1 MAWPGWRTYHA
12 GMDSLLPPPGPG
24 LATALRRGTA
34 TLHTEAERSGI
45 VQAILQRRASR
56 AGYALLLRNLLP
68 IYRAMERALRRLGPA
83 SDVAGWRRP
92 ELYRAEALAGD
103 LAALAGPRW
112 KLLLPLLP
120 AGRRYAVR
128 VRAAAAGRGTLLIA
142 HAYARYLGDLSGG
155 QVLRRLL
162 GGALRLGPGELRFYD
177 FPAVADPAALRD
189 ELRATLDLAGAA
201 LPRPGALIAEAQ
213 AAFRLNIA
221 LSRAVL
227 AAAPVPQE
235 G

>member
-1 MAWPGWRTYHA
+1 
-12 GMDSLLPPPGPG
+12 MDSLPPLSRSG
-24 LATALRRGTA
+24 LAMALRHGTA
-34 TLHTEAERSGI
+34 ALHSEAEHSGI
-45 VQAILQRRASR
+45 VQAILRRRASL

-68 IYRAMERALRRLGPA
+68 IYRTMERALRRLGPA

-103 LAALAGPRW
+103 LTALAGPRW
-112 KLLLPLLP
+112 PLLLPLLP
-120 AGRRYAVR
+120 AGRRYAAR

-142 HAYARYLGDLSGG
+142 HAYTRYLGDVSGG

-162 GGALRLGPGELRFYD
+162 GGALGLGPGELRFYD

-189 ELRATLDLAGAA
+189 ELRAALDLAGAA
-201 LPRPGALIAEAQ
+201 LPDPGAVIAEAQ

-227 AAAPVPQE
+227 AAAQAP
-235 G
+235 GKG